1 MNYIKHLN
9 GFFLRLNRDQRLTA
23 HHISLYMAIFHF
35 WNAAL
40 FQDSINA
47 SRDQLMKL
55 SRIGGRNTYA
65 RCMKDLHRWGYI
77 RYIPTG
83 VFFNKWT
90 IQCIRFD
97 KDCPEEISSQNSD
110 ISAFRGLKS
119 DTTRSLKSDTCSLKN
134 DTGIRL
140 KSDTDTGLKSDTG
153 EPSVPLENTGPT
165 EGPINNTN
173 KINIKKKKKKKKSP
187 KFLLMKREGST
198 YNKNPYHVENDK
210 NYAEPL

>member
-1 MNYIKHLN
+1 MNYIRHLN

-23 HHISLYMAIFHF
+23 HHISLYMATFHF

-47 SRDQLMKL
+47 SRDQLNKL
-55 SRIGGRNTYA
+55 SRLRGRTTYA
-65 RCMKDLHRWGYI
+65 KCMKDLHRWGYI

-97 KDCPEEISSQNSD
+97 KDCPEEIPSQDSD
-110 ISAFRGLKS
+110 IPSFVGLKS
-119 DTTRSLKSDTCSLKN
+119 DTTRRLKSDTCSLKN

-153 EPSVPLENTGPT
+153 EPSGPLENTGPT

-187 KFLLMKREGST
+187 KIFLIKREESAII
-198 YNKNPYHVENDK
+198 NNPYHVENDK

>member
-1 MNYIKHLN
+1 MNYIRHLN

-47 SRDQLMKL
+47 SRDHLMKL

-65 RCMKDLHRWGYI
+65 KCMKDLHRWGYI
-77 RYIPTG
+77 RYISTG
-83 VFFNKWT
+83 GFFNNWT

-97 KDCPEEISSQNSD
+97 KDCPEEIPSQDSD
-110 ISAFRGLKS
+110 IPSFVGLKS
-119 DTTRSLKSDTCSLKN
+119 DTTR
-134 DTGIRL
+134 R
-140 KSDTDTGLKSDTG
+140 LKSDTG
-153 EPSVPLENTGPT
+153 EPSGPLENTGPT

-187 KFLLMKREGST
+187 KFLLMKRVGST
-198 YNKNPYHVENDK
+198 YNKNPYQVENDK